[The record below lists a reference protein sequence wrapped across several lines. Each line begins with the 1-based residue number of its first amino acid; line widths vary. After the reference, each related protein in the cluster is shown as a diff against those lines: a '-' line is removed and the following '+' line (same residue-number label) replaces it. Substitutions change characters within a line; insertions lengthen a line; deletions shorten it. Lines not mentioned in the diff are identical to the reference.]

1 MKYDKRQFEIKYK
14 EHVERWIQAKNIAP
28 KEFISKPF
36 QMNEVSRQ
44 IVIRNERSISASNN
58 RSKFESSPSS

>member
-1 MKYDKRQFEIKYK
+1 
-14 EHVERWIQAKNIAP
+14 VERWIQAKNIAP